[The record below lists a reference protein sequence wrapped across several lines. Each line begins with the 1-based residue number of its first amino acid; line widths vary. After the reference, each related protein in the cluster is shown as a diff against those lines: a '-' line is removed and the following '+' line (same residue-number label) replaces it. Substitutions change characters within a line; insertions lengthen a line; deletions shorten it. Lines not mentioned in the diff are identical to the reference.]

1 MAVYLDFDNIV
12 ISRYDQVHG
21 RNSFQ
26 KDKARGLDD
35 DKLTTATVDLGAII
49 DFASSFGTLV
59 LTRAYADWS
68 ADLNA
73 NYQGQLVGRAVDLVQ
88 LFPAAAYGKN
98 GADIRLAVDAVEDMF
113 RLPDLTHVVIVGG
126 DSDYIAL
133 AQRCKRLGRYV
144 VGIGVA
150 GASSR
155 SLASACDE
163 FVTYD
168 ALPGIPT
175 VAPAPAKKATKRTK
189 SKEPDDE
196 PEPADTQA
204 AATGLLERALRIGHE
219 KDDADWLHNSAVKAQ
234 MKRMDPS
241 FSEKSLGFRSFS
253 DFLRSRS
260 DVADLDE
267 SSTTRMVR
275 LHQRG
280 SKPRSDPDVRASG
293 EVPDRVS
300 TYAEAM
306 TERLYFRQLLSGR
319 DFAQSD
325 MIAQQMRNF
334 SYLIGDRE
342 TGDTV
347 VVDPA
352 YAANDLV
359 DILESDGMKLS
370 GVLVTHHHPDHVG
383 GSMMGFELKGLAELL
398 ERQSVPVHVNSL
410 EAEWVSRVT
419 GIARSDLTAHEHGDK
434 VNVGDVEIELLH
446 TPGHTPGSQCFL
458 LDGRLVAGDTL
469 FLEGCGRTDFPGGD
483 VDDMFRSLQQLAAA
497 VRRPDGVSR
506 ATGTRWSPARR
517 CRTCGAPTTCTGRA
531 IWISG
536 EC

>member
-1 MAVYLDFDNIV
+1 MPESVAVGDTPRVAVYLDFDNVV

-26 KDKARGLDD
+26 KDRARGFEKGDR
-35 DKLTTATVDLGAII
+35 LTKATVDVGAII

-68 ADLNA
+68 ADVNA
-73 NYQGQLVGRAVDLVQ
+73 GYRGQLVGRAVDLVQ

-144 VGIGVA
+144 IGIGVA

-155 SLASACDE
+155 SLAAACDE

-175 VAPAPAKKATKRTK
+175 VAPAPKKATRRTK
-189 SKEPDDE
+189 AQEPDEE
-196 PEPADTQA
+196 PEPADPQA

-241 FSEKSLGFRSFS
+241 FSEKSLGFSSFS

-260 DVADLDE
+260 DVVDLDE

-275 LHQRG
+275 LH
-280 SKPRSDPDVRASG
+280 
-293 EVPDRVS
+293 
-300 TYAEAM
+300 
-306 TERLYFRQLLSGR
+306 R
-319 DFAQSD
+319 D
-325 MIAQQMRNF
+325 
-334 SYLIGDRE
+334 
-342 TGDTV
+342 T
-347 VVDPA
+347 
-352 YAANDLV
+352 
-359 DILESDGMKLS
+359 
-370 GVLVTHHHPDHVG
+370 
-383 GSMMGFELKGLAELL
+383 
-398 ERQSVPVHVNSL
+398 
-410 EAEWVSRVT
+410 
-419 GIARSDLTAHEHGDK
+419 
-434 VNVGDVEIELLH
+434 
-446 TPGHTPGSQCFL
+446 
-458 LDGRLVAGDTL
+458 
-469 FLEGCGRTDFPGGD
+469 
-483 VDDMFRSLQQLAAA
+483 
-497 VRRPDGVSR
+497 
-506 ATGTRWSPARR
+506 
-517 CRTCGAPTTCTGRA
+517 
-531 IWISG
+531 
-536 EC
+536 